1 MKKRFRPA
9 CKTAVV
15 TIGKDRLRI
24 AWTNSGIAAVER
36 ETLTTKR
43 DLKRRV
49 KMDLVEA
56 SPPPVFRQFLVLA
69 TKGKAEEVPVDL
81 AWARDFERDVL
92 EATRRIPYGQTRS
105 YSWLAREAR
114 RPLAVRAAATTMARN
129 PLWLLVPCH
138 RVIHADGSI
147 GSYGNGA
154 VGQAR
159 KRALLEQEGVRLAS
173 PTPRAKKRSEK
184 QARTT
189 HR

>member
-1 MKKRFRPA
+1 MNNTFRPA
-9 CKTAVV
+9 CNTAVL
-15 TIGKDRLRI
+15 TIGKDRLRV

-36 ETLTTKR
+36 ETLTAKR
-43 DLKRRV
+43 DLKRRI
-49 KMDLVEA
+49 KMDFIEA
-56 SPPPVFRQFLVLA
+56 SLPPVFRQFLVLA
-69 TKGKAEEVPVDL
+69 TKGKAQEVPIDL
-81 AWARDFERDVL
+81 AWAKDFERDVL

-138 RVIHADGSI
+138 RVIHADGTL

-159 KRALLEQEGVRLAS
+159 KRALLQQEGVKLAS
-173 PTPRAKKRSEK
+173 PTRRAKKRSQER
-184 QARTT
+184 ARTIL
-189 HR
+189 R